1 MSTSHPVRASHTCT
15 LARVNLGAEEF
26 TKHVCSLCFIL
37 FVGRVQVIPATPS
50 LRWWSPQLS
59 FSGWHDSFPFASW
72 PSAESAE
79 SVESIARP
87 VTSVARSDE
96 SRRALDHSHVGHS
109 DTAMLIHVSN
119 CSDDAQRSS
128 QKITPPPESALTI
141 VCIGFHPPKCFNYRI
156 CRGYYWFFKDQE

>member
-50 LRWWSPQLS
+50 LRWWSPQLLV
-59 FSGWHDSFPFASW
+59 SGWHDSFRFASW
-72 PSAESAE
+72 PSVESAE
-79 SVESIARP
+79 SVESIARS

-119 CSDDAQRSS
+119 CSAQRSS
-128 QKITPPPESALTI
+128 QKSMYRISPPEVL
-141 VCIGFHPPKCFNYRI
+141 
-156 CRGYYWFFKDQE
+156 

>member
-1 MSTSHPVRASHTCT
+1 MMSTSHPVRTLHICT
-15 LARVNLGAEEF
+15 LARINLGAEEF

-50 LRWWSPQLS
+50 LRWWSPQFP

-119 CSDDAQRSS
+119 CSDDAQEPNVHHKKS
-128 QKITPPPESALTI
+128 PPR
-141 VCIGFHPPKCFNYRI
+141 KCFNYSMYRI
-156 CRGYYWFFKDQE
+156 SPPEVL